1 MRNVTIGLIAMLA
14 TFLLTAGVVAAQGNN
29 TTERHNDAPVNG
41 TAAEWGDWMEQHMTD
56 HMGADATERMQER
69 MGMSYEQM
77 GSMMK
82 GMMGNDGMGSMMSG
96 NGSGMG
102 CH

>member
-1 MRNVTIGLIAMLA
+1 MRKLTIGLVVMLA
-14 TFLLTAGVVAAQGNN
+14 TLLLTAGAVAAQGNN
-29 TTERHNDAPVNG
+29 TTDSHDDAPVNG

-77 GSMMK
+77 GYMMK
-82 GMMGNDGMGSMMSG
+82 GMMDNDGMGNMMNG
-96 NGSGMG
+96 TGSGMG

>member
-1 MRNVTIGLIAMLA
+1 MRNVTIGLIVMVAALM
-14 TFLLTAGVVAAQGNN
+14 LTAGAVAAQGNN
-29 TTERHNDAPVNG
+29 TTDGHDEAPVNG
-41 TAAEWGDWMEQHMTD
+41 TAAEWGAWMEQHMTE

-77 GSMMK
+77 GYMMK
-82 GMMGNDGMGSMMSG
+82 AMMGNDGMSGMMDG